1 MERSDI
7 VRKVVV
13 TGLGAITPIGND
25 VPAFWQGLISGTN
38 GIDTI
43 TRFDTSEFKVH
54 LAAEVRNFDPLLYM
68 EKADVRKTDLFI
80 QYALAAISQAMT
92 ESGLDG
98 QIEPSRF
105 GVYFGSGIGGLGTIS
120 DEIAKLQEKGPRRV
134 SPHFIPMMIANLA
147 GGHAAIRYQ
156 AKGSCLPV
164 TTACATS
171 TNAIGEAVRAIR
183 HGYLDAVIAG
193 GSEASIEPVGLAG
206 FSNMTALTQCEDK
219 NMASIPFDKRRSG
232 FVMGEG
238 AAALILEE
246 YEHAKARGAKI
257 YCEVVGYG
265 TNCDAYH
272 ITAPEPEASGPA
284 ACIQMAVDESGL
296 REETRV
302 YINAHGTSTPL
313 NDAMETRA
321 IKQVYGERAKD
332 VLVSSIK
339 SMVGHTLGA
348 AGAVEAVAAI
358 MALQEGVVPPTI
370 GLTEPD
376 PECDLDYVPLVA
388 READIRLALSTS
400 FGFGGHNACIAF
412 GKI

>member
-1 MERSDI
+1 M
-7 VRKVVV
+7 RKVVV

-25 VPAFWQGLISGTN
+25 VPSFWQGLINGTN
-38 GIDTI
+38 GIDAI
-43 TRFDTSEFKVH
+43 TRFDTGEFKVH

-68 EKADVRKTDLFI
+68 EKADVRKTDLFV
-80 QYALAAISQAMT
+80 QYALASISQAMS
-92 ESGLDG
+92 ESKLDG
-98 QIEPSRF
+98 QVDPARF

-120 DEIAKLQEKGPRRV
+120 EEFAKLQEKGPRRV

-156 AKGSCLPV
+156 ARGSCLPV
-164 TTACATS
+164 TTACATA

-183 HGYLDAVIAG
+183 HGYLDAAITG
-193 GSEASIEPVGLAG
+193 GSEASIVPLGLAG
-206 FSNMTALTQCEDK
+206 FANMTALTQSEDK
-219 NMASIPFDKRRSG
+219 NTASIPFDKRRSG

-265 TNCDAYH
+265 TNCDAHH
-272 ITAPEPEASGPA
+272 ITAPDPDATGAA
-284 ACIQMAVDESGL
+284 ACIQMALDESG
-296 REETRV
+296 RADETRV
-302 YINAHGTSTPL
+302 YISAHGTSTPL

-321 IKQVYGERAKD
+321 IKQVYGARAKD
-332 VLVSSIK
+332 LLVSSIK

-348 AGAVEAVAAI
+348 AGALEAVGAI
-358 MALQEGVVPPTI
+358 LALEEGIIPPTI
-370 GLTEPD
+370 GLTVPD

-388 READIRLALSTS
+388 RRADIQLALSTS
-400 FGFGGHNACIAF
+400 FGFGGHNACVAF
-412 GKI
+412 GKL

>member
-1 MERSDI
+1 M
-7 VRKVVV
+7 RKVVV
-13 TGLGAITPIGND
+13 TGLGAITPLGND
-25 VPAFWQGLISGTN
+25 VPTFWQGLIQGKN

-54 LAAEVRNFDPLLYM
+54 LAAQVQNFDPLLYM
-68 EKADVRKTDLFI
+68 DKGDVRKTDLFT
-80 QYALAAISQAMT
+80 QYAIASISEAMADSKI
-92 ESGLDG
+92 EG
-98 QIEPSRF
+98 QIDPSRL
-105 GVYFGSGIGGLGTIS
+105 GTYFGSGIGGLATIS
-120 DEIAKLQEKGPRRV
+120 DELEKLLEKGPRRV

-147 GGHAAIRYQ
+147 AGQGAIRFG

-171 TNAIGEAVRAIR
+171 ANAIGEAVRAIR

-193 GSEASIEPVGLAG
+193 GSEASIVPISLAG
-206 FSNMTALTQCEDK
+206 FANMTALTQCDDK

-238 AAALILEE
+238 AATLILEE
-246 YEHAKARGAKI
+246 YEHAKARGANI

-272 ITAPEPEASGPA
+272 VTAPDPEAKGAA
-284 ACIQMAVDESGL
+284 ACMQMAIDESGL
-296 REETRV
+296 QGETKV

-321 IKQVYGERAKD
+321 IKQVYGEQAKD

-348 AGAVEAVAAI
+348 AGAVEAVASILA
-358 MALQEGVVPPTI
+358 MREGIVPPTI

-376 PECDLDYVPLVA
+376 PECDLDYVPQVA
-388 READIRLALSTS
+388 RKAEINLALSTS
-400 FGFGGHNACIAF
+400 FGFGGHNACLAF